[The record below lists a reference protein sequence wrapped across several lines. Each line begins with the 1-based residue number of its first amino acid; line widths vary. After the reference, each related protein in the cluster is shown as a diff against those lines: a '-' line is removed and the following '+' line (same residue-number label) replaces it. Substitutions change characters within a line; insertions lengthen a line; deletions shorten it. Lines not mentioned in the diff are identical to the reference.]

1 VAEWERVVTSMD
13 DMNLS
18 GLFVHARLI
27 GWSDQAV
34 ELGFARGSLHAE
46 RAKDS
51 NNITKL
57 KTILATLTG
66 QPFDVKVKEIAHM
79 PPPAAAPGASAA
91 APPNGSANGHA
102 NGHAASGEPSPSAT
116 VAELE
121 HERRRA
127 ERERRESE
135 ARQHPLTKA
144 AIDTFGA
151 TIKEI
156 KVDG

>member
-1 VAEWERVVTSMD
+1 MD
-13 DMNLS
+13 DVNLS

-27 GWSDQAV
+27 AWNDQGV
-34 ELGFARGSLHAE
+34 ELGFARGTFAAE
-46 RAKDS
+46 RSKDAV
-51 NNITKL
+51 NVTKL
-57 KTILATLTG
+57 KAILATLTG
-66 QPFDVKVKEIAHM
+66 QAFDVKVKEIAHM
-79 PPPAAAPGASAA
+79 PAPSGAPPGPGGASAA
-91 APPNGSANGHA
+91 AGSQTNGHA
-102 NGHAASGEPSPSAT
+102 GAHVAAPGEPPPSAT